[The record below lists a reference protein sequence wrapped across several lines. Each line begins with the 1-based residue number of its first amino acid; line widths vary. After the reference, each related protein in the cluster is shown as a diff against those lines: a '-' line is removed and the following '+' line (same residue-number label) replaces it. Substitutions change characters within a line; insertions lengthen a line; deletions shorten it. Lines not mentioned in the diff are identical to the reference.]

1 MIARSRRR
9 FALAALAGTMALLA
23 APSLGAQQMPPT
35 SAPGGGAARHDAAA
49 SLGPT
54 VDRAAVGARSLP
66 QQPTSLDE
74 AETAMQ
80 ARLGLGQ
87 ARALM
92 IVGFSAVI
100 IGLLIGDDAGA
111 VIAIAG
117 AAVGLYGLYYYL
129 K

>member
-9 FALAALAGTMALLA
+9 FALAALAATIAVVAA
-23 APSLGAQQMPPT
+23 APVGAQQAASMPAAGAGT
-35 SAPGGGAARHDAAA
+35 AQYQGAAA
-49 SLGPT
+49 GPT
-54 VDRAAVGARSLP
+54 LERAAVGARPLA
-66 QQPTSLDE
+66 QQPASLDE
-74 AETAMQ
+74 AEAAMQ
-80 ARLGLGQ
+80 ARLGLGK

-100 IGLLIGDDAGA
+100 VGLLIGEEPGA

-117 AAVGLYGLYYYL
+117 AAVGLYGLYHYL